1 MYWQDKPVAEK
12 FVVPDDIQDLA
23 FRMQARCLPIDH
35 AHTLSRAI
43 ADALPWLESEP
54 DAGIH
59 LIHIAESGNGW
70 FRPADAAHEMLQV
83 SRRTRLRLRLPKTRL
98 DDARTLTGRHL
109 DVGGHEVIVGEATA
123 RALSAQT
130 TLISRYVIDEA
141 GQSEAEF
148 VDNCVTLLRE
158 MGIKVRKLLCGRE
171 SVFQFPERRIPVRSL
186 MLAELE
192 PEESV
197 ILQQRGLGP
206 GRKIGCGL
214 FIPHKGIKPVAT
226 GDDD

>member
-1 MYWQDKPVAEK
+1 MYWQDKSITEK

-23 FRMQARCLPIDH
+23 FRMQTRCLPIDH
-35 AHTLSRAI
+35 AHALSRAI
-43 ADALPWLESEP
+43 IDALPWFESEP

-70 FRPADAAHEMLQV
+70 YRPADSAQELLQV

-98 DDARTLTGRHL
+98 DDARALTGRHL
-109 DVGGHEVIVGEATA
+109 DVAGHELIVGEATA
-123 RALSAQT
+123 RALSAHT
-130 TLISRYVIDEA
+130 TLFSRYVIAEA
-141 GQSEAEF
+141 AQSEAEF
-148 VDNCVTLLRE
+148 VEHCVALLRG

-171 SVFQFPERRIPVRSL
+171 SAFEFPGRRILVRSL
-186 MLAELE
+186 MLAELN

-197 ILQQRGLGP
+197 AIQQRGLGP

-214 FIPHKGIKPVAT
+214 FIPHKGIKPVT
-226 GDDD
+226 TDDDE